1 MATADDSKQYLAAWG
16 LDPSQWRPVGT
27 LGTAA
32 ERATLVWRIGGP
44 NPADDVALRARRA
57 YDRLGE
63 LGVTLAA
70 EATERGI
77 EVALPLARVELVLRT
92 LGEWTILPD
101 VVSVSG
107 IPADELRR
115 LRRNIA
121 GWRGRIE
128 LEIGT
133 AAEIDLVADLR
144 ARVNAP

>member
-1 MATADDSKQYLAAWG
+1 MAAADDTQQYIAAWG
-16 LDPSQWRPVGT
+16 LDPSQWRPIGALSTV
-27 LGTAA
+27 A
-32 ERATLVWRIGGP
+32 ERATLVWRMDGA

-77 EVALPLARVELVLRT
+77 EVTLPLARVVLVLHT
-92 LGEWTILPD
+92 LAEWTILPD

-115 LRRNIA
+115 LRREVA
-121 GWRGRIE
+121 SWRGRIE

-133 AAEIDLVADLR
+133 QSETDPVAELR
-144 ARVNAP
+144 ARVNTP